1 MVEKQTLPEIKP
13 KPKPVIIKQENI
25 PQFYFPRGKPIVKE
39 QKESTEMAIQKAFEN
54 KNELA
59 LSEFEPVCTK
69 VCEIPSILRKLL
81 FVRIKL
87 VEKLDE
93 KAEKIPKQTFINFWK
108 KHYENETVRKR
119 VFKLMAKPDTNVIV
133 PDDFKALFQFLLETH
148 PGLEFL

>member
-1 MVEKQTLPEIKP
+1 
-13 KPKPVIIKQENI
+13 
-25 PQFYFPRGKPIVKE
+25 
-39 QKESTEMAIQKAFEN
+39 MAIQKAFEN

-133 PDDFKALFQFLLETH
+133 ADDFKALF
-148 PGLEFL
+148 